1 MRAVD
6 SLPLRRLLT
15 GPAPEPDRLL
25 FLSLWFRGHN
35 NPRYAELLP
44 RLERLDR
51 YLLVAS
57 DRRIPRGL
65 QYRAYRW
72 GGPLHRPALLRL
84 GSRRYRGLFT
94 ADPQQ
99 IPWFAGPSVADVDD
113 PKFTEAEAAQLAHPR
128 LAAYVVTAERT
139 AARYRE
145 LGVDKPYHVIP
156 QGVSL
161 ASLTEP
167 LLAAAR
173 AGRRPGEVVI
183 GYMAAFLLTDEDRD
197 AANALYNV
205 EHLLELWDE
214 IHARAPRTR
223 LWLIGEPSPS
233 LRARCAGRDDIHL
246 LGLLPRDAAL
256 AHAAAFDIALYPRTK
271 DQGIRAVKVAE
282 YMGVG
287 VPTVSYDYEVTE
299 ELRETGAGLLVGSP
313 REFAATVA
321 RLASE
326 DGERLA
332 LAETAGR
339 VGRERD
345 WDVLARRYEDE
356 VLNRHLPPA

>member
-1 MRAVD
+1 VE

-15 GPAPEPDRLL
+15 GPTPAADRLF

-44 RLERLDR
+44 RLGRLDR

-65 QYRAYRW
+65 QYRAFRW
-72 GGPLHRPALLRL
+72 SRAVHRPALMRL

-94 ADPQQ
+94 ADPEQ
-99 IPWFAGPSVADVDD
+99 IPWFAGPAVADVDD
-113 PKFTEAEAAQLAHPR
+113 PKFTEAEAACLRHR
-128 LAAYVVTAERT
+128 NCAAYVVTAERT
-139 AARYRE
+139 ATRYRE
-145 LGVDKPYHVIP
+145 LGVETPHHVIP
-156 QGVSL
+156 QGISL
-161 ASLTEP
+161 SSLTPE
-167 LLAAAR
+167 LLEQAR
-173 AGRRPGEVVI
+173 AERRPGELVV
-183 GYMAAFLLTDEDRD
+183 GYMAAFLLTGEDRD

-205 EHLLELWDE
+205 DHLLELWDE

-223 LWLIGEPSPS
+223 LWLIGNASPS
-233 LRARCAGRDDIHL
+233 LQARCADREDIRL
-246 LGLLPRDAAL
+246 FGLLPREQAL
-256 AHAAAFDIALYPRTK
+256 AHAAAFDVALYARTE

-299 ELRETGAGLLVGSP
+299 ELRETGAGLLVDSP
-313 REFAATVA
+313 RAFAETVA
-321 RLASE
+321 RLVTS
-326 DGERLA
+326 DDERLA
-332 LAETAGR
+332 LAEVAGR

-345 WDVLARRYEDE
+345 WDVLAARYADE
-356 VLNRHLPPA
+356 VLNRYLPPA